1 MGGRFFGAAAVSRH
15 LEEGIMGGWGTYSLW
30 LSLALVI
37 AVAIVLAVGTIRLA
51 DRILSDSVNQENNSA
66 LSPFLTCVA
75 LVFGALIGF
84 TVVVAWSQFSS
95 ASEHVTNEASTL
107 TTLYRQ
113 TAAMDAPEQTQ
124 LRKLLRTY
132 TNAVKGPEWD
142 RQREDGGTS
151 LTARAAITDMYH
163 VLGSQPA
170 NDASIANGEFFSQL
184 TVLTTERNTRIL
196 DAQPRIPGLLWG
208 GLIFGAFVLI
218 TIMGFMRLESK
229 HGHALLSSAV
239 AALLGGLLFI
249 VFCLDHPF
257 SSQLGI
263 TAEPYAHSLEVF
275 DAVDRGT

>member
-1 MGGRFFGAAAVSRH
+1 
-15 LEEGIMGGWGTYSLW
+15 MGGWGTFSLW

-37 AVAIVLAVGTIRLA
+37 AVAVMLAVGAIRLA
-51 DRILSDSVNQENNSA
+51 DRILSDSVNQESNSA

-75 LVFGALIGF
+75 LVFGALLGF

-95 ASEHVTNEASTL
+95 ASTHVTDEASTL

-113 TAAMDAPEQTQ
+113 TAAMDDPAQTQ
-124 LRKLLRTY
+124 LRNLLRTY

-142 RQREDGGTS
+142 RQRVGGTS

-163 VLGSQPA
+163 VMGSQPA
-170 NDASIANGEFFSQL
+170 NDASIANGAFFSQL

-196 DAQPRIPGLLWG
+196 DAKPRIPGLLWG
-208 GLIFGAFVLI
+208 GLIFGALVLI

-249 VFCLDHPF
+249 VFCLDRPF
-257 SSQLGI
+257 SSQLGV
-263 TAEPYAHSLEVF
+263 TSEPFSHSLEVF